1 MSQKK
6 TRWFEVK
13 EDEKV
18 EECLHRM
25 AAEGYRVAGRKEEPL
40 FAEVNGE
47 IIPIRQLVKFK
58 GSLIEE

>member
-13 EDEKV
+13 EDEKF

-25 AAEGYRVAGRKEEPL
+25 AAEGYRAVGRKEEPL
-40 FAEVNGE
+40 FAEVNGK

-58 GSLIEE
+58 GSLIVE